1 MKMYIGS
8 NCKNADKI
16 YLIELSCEKQAF
28 VDCYALSYVI
38 SRRLCKFHLFSTYEG
53 CIISRNIF
61 MMSLSKQR
69 RFRQMNQIE
78 IGGFIAKKRKEKN
91 LTQAGLA
98 VGVMLVGVYVA
109 VRGFVKQHE

>member
-1 MKMYIGS
+1 
-8 NCKNADKI
+8 
-16 YLIELSCEKQAF
+16 
-28 VDCYALSYVI
+28 
-38 SRRLCKFHLFSTYEG
+38 
-53 CIISRNIF
+53 
-61 MMSLSKQR
+61 
-69 RFRQMNQIE
+69 MNQIE